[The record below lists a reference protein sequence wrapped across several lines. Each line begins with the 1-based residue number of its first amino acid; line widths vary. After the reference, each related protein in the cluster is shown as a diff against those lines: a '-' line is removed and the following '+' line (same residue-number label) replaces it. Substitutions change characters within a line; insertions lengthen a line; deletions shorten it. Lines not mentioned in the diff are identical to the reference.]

1 MPEIK
6 LPKSE
11 EKLDIYDYGF
21 DKMLNRSIVQVKSP
35 LVYDLIEERLSQLI
49 QSGNS
54 LAGLV
59 PGLQEVEL

>member
-21 DKMLNRSIVQVKSP
+21 DKMLNWSIASVKSP
-35 LVYDLIEERLSQLI
+35 LIYDLIEERLSQLI
-49 QSGNS
+49 QSGNT